1 MSINSMTNAAA
12 ARRHDTVPLG
22 EVPKTLDQIAKAS
35 TTPPT
40 TTPPPGAPGRPAAV
54 APAPVD
60 TTFNV
65 LFGYIPTEVLT
76 LYVAVLAAVRQEGK
90 VTPTDWLAFWIFLVA
105 TPVIVWLVFG
115 AKLKTLQKPLPLN
128 IGAWPVW
135 EMFAATAAY
144 TAWAF
149 ALPHSPFTEY
159 GWYSSALSGLAV
171 LVVSTLLGLLAPFF
185 QRRLST

>member
-1 MSINSMTNAAA
+1 MSINSMANAAA
-12 ARRHDTVPLG
+12 ARRPDMVPLG
-22 EVPKTLDQIAKAS
+22 EVPKTLDQIAKAAI
-35 TTPPT
+35 TPPT
-40 TTPPPGAPGRPAAV
+40 TTPPPVEPGKPAAA

-76 LYVAVLAAVRQEGK
+76 LYVAVLAAIQQQGK
-90 VTPTDWLAFWIFLVA
+90 VTPTDWLAFWIFLFA
-105 TPVIVWLVFG
+105 TPVIVWLVYG

-128 IGAWPVW
+128 FGAWPIW

-144 TAWAF
+144 TAWGF

-159 GWYSSALSGLAV
+159 GWYSAALSGLAV

-185 QRRLST
+185 QKPLST